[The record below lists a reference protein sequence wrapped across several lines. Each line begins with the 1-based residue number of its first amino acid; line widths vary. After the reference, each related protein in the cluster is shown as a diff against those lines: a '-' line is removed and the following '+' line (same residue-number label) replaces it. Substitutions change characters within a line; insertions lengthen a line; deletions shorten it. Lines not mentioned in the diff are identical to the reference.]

1 MIKVPFVVQIAY
13 TTGCINNIYESGYL
27 INFKHFHEM
36 YESKNPPKCCAKDM
50 DEAEENVADDESG
63 DSNDANESNE
73 FGQSSSE
80 IDEHVFKA
88 AA

>member
-1 MIKVPFVVQIAY
+1 
-13 TTGCINNIYESGYL
+13 
-27 INFKHFHEM
+27 M

-50 DEAEENVADDESG
+50 DDAEENDGESG
-63 DSNDANESNE
+63 DDANESNE
-73 FGQSSSE
+73 TGQSSSE

>member
-1 MIKVPFVVQIAY
+1 
-13 TTGCINNIYESGYL
+13 
-27 INFKHFHEM
+27 M

-50 DEAEENVADDESG
+50 DDAEENEADDESG
-63 DSNDANESNE
+63 DDAEESNE
-73 FGQSSSE
+73 TCQSSSE

>member
-1 MIKVPFVVQIAY
+1 MIKVYFVVQIAFKP
-13 TTGCINNIYESGYL
+13 GWNNNLYKSGYL

-50 DEAEENVADDESG
+50 DDAEENVADDESG

-73 FGQSSSE
+73 TGQSSSE

>member
-1 MIKVPFVVQIAY
+1 
-13 TTGCINNIYESGYL
+13 
-27 INFKHFHEM
+27 M

-50 DEAEENVADDESG
+50 DDAEENVADDESG

-73 FGQSSSE
+73 TGQSSSE